1 MPPKETP
8 IPALGGAQKSS
19 QHRRLGPRAAEAG
32 GDPEESTEGFLGE
45 ATPRPG
51 HELGF
56 TSRPPTPLTGP
67 RLHRR
72 SLSRML
78 PATTSAFPWANLVAP
93 CLNTQGPPCG
103 LWVRS
108 RPLADPRSPS
118 PCSTC
123 LCTLD
128 RDPGPTAP
136 WPLNT
141 RSPPLGPSAR
151 AVWQLSSGWE
161 THVAPSRP
169 LAPHPAV
176 AARQHVT
183 DTAPCRRPR
192 GRPGSPAGPESSLL
206 GSACYWGGHTTHR
219 GP

>member
-78 PATTSAFPWANLVAP
+78 PATTSAFPTRLQDTPTRPHKHTTHFPWADLVAP

-108 RPLADPRSPS
+108 RPLADPQSPS

-123 LCTLD
+123 LCALG

-141 RSPPLGPSAR
+141 RSPPARSLGTCCSAALVRLGNSRCPFKTSGSSPCGRRSSAR
-151 AVWQLSSGWE
+151 
-161 THVAPSRP
+161 
-169 LAPHPAV
+169 
-176 AARQHVT
+176 
-183 DTAPCRRPR
+183 D
-192 GRPGSPAGPESSLL
+192 
-206 GSACYWGGHTTHR
+206 
-219 GP
+219 